1 MKKIKSNPP
10 KTLLTISV
18 GFLFIYLFFEFLWAF
33 YASVSVSLIG
43 VISEKIS
50 RLIEK
55 VWFKFAEIL
64 GMIIPNIVLFIIFY
78 VFLFPLAFLSK
89 IFKKH
94 TLINLKKNSDTN
106 FVEVKKRFKKEDI
119 IKPF

>member
-10 KTLLTISV
+10 KTLLNICWFFV
-18 GFLFIYLFFEFLWAF
+18 YLLIPRILMAF

-55 VWFKFAEIL
+55 FKFAEIL
-64 GMIIPNIVLFIIFY
+64 GMIIPNIVL
-78 VFLFPLAFLSK
+78 L
-89 IFKKH
+89 
-94 TLINLKKNSDTN
+94 
-106 FVEVKKRFKKEDI
+106 
-119 IKPF
+119 